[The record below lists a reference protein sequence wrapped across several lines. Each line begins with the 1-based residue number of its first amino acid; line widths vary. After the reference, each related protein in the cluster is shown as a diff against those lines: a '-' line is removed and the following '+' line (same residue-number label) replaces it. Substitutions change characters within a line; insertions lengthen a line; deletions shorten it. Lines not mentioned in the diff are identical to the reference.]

1 MVDSGCHGL
10 FIYLFI
16 YLFIHYFL
24 CQMASLQCLRSLEKI
39 GEFEK

>member
-1 MVDSGCHGL
+1 MVDSGCHG
-10 FIYLFI
+10 LFI